1 MWWWWGLL
9 EGAGILHRTDFPPPF
24 SGAAVHTLSAGRDER
39 EILEHEPVNLRG
51 VEKTSSMDA
60 RPQVMNVILLWPFRN
75 QQQIL

>member
-51 VEKTSSMDA
+51 VENKQHGREASSDECYLA
-60 RPQVMNVILLWPFRN
+60 LAFSEPAANL
-75 QQQIL
+75 